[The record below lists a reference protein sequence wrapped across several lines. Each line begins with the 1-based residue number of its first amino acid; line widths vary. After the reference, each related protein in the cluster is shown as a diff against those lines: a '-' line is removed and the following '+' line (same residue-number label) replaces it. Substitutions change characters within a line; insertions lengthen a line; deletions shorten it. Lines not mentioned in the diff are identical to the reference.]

1 MTLTRKT
8 LRPVAYALGVALAI
22 FQILFTGGF
31 FALEAPLLRGI
42 HLSAIMV
49 LIFLL
54 LPARKRKDGQPE
66 SSWLILLDIGLAVL
80 AAAVAVYFYVNL
92 DVLLNRIMY
101 VDEVTST
108 DMFFGIATILL
119 VLEVTR
125 RTSGWSLVLVA
136 AGFLLYA
143 MFGQYLPNAINH
155 TGVTGER
162 LVEQLFLLT
171 DGIYGVPIAVGSTM
185 IFAFIMFGAFLER
198 STMSSVFMDA
208 SCLLTKN
215 SKGGPAKVAIFA
227 SALFGTISGSA
238 PANVYG
244 TGTFTIPLMKKVGY
258 APHFAGAVEAVAST
272 GGQIMPPVMGAAAFI
287 MADITGLG
295 YVFVAKAALLP
306 AVLYYLALLAMI
318 HFEAV
323 RNDLGY
329 LPPELVPATR
339 DVMMKLYY
347 LFPIVILIF
356 ALWMGRSVVSAAF
369 LATLSIVILGLFR
382 PETRLGLRGLMDA
395 LELASRNAMMISACC
410 AAAGIIVG
418 VISMTGIGYKFISA
432 ITDLAGGNLFILM
445 LFLTVTCIVLGMGV
459 PTTPAYIIVA
469 TLGAPAL
476 MKAGVPMIAAHL
488 FVFYYAIL
496 SVITPPVCMA
506 AFSGAAIA
514 DAPPMK
520 TGFTSSKLGI
530 VAFIIP
536 FMFVYE
542 PALLLQGSPVQV
554 VQAVITAII
563 GVVGLAAGMQG
574 WFVGRASMIERVLL
588 VIGGLTL
595 IYPGA
600 ITDILGF
607 ALLICVAAYEFIRDR
622 RGTASATT
630 ADVEAD

>member
-1 MTLTRKT
+1 M
-8 LRPVAYALGVALAI
+8 
-22 FQILFTGGF
+22 
-31 FALEAPLLRGI
+31 
-42 HLSAIMV
+42 
-49 LIFLL
+49 
-54 LPARKRKDGQPE
+54 
-66 SSWLILLDIGLAVL
+66 SSWP
-80 AAAVAVYFYVNL
+80 
-92 DVLLNRIMY
+92 
-101 VDEVTST
+101 
-108 DMFFGIATILL
+108 
-119 VLEVTR
+119 R
-125 RTSGWSLVLVA
+125 RP
-136 AGFLLYA
+136 FCPP
-143 MFGQYLPNAINH
+143 FCI
-155 TGVTGER
+155 
-162 LVEQLFLLT
+162 
-171 DGIYGVPIAVGSTM
+171 
-185 IFAFIMFGAFLER
+185 
-198 STMSSVFMDA
+198 
-208 SCLLTKN
+208 
-215 SKGGPAKVAIFA
+215 
-227 SALFGTISGSA
+227 IS
-238 PANVYG
+238 PCW
-244 TGTFTIPLMKKVGY
+244 PW
-258 APHFAGAVEAVAST
+258 
-272 GGQIMPPVMGAAAFI
+272 
-287 MADITGLG
+287 
-295 YVFVAKAALLP
+295 
-306 AVLYYLALLAMI
+306 I

-445 LFLTVTCIVLGMGV
+445 LFLAVTCIVLWHGRSYDA
-459 PTTPAYIIVA
+459 AYIIVA

-520 TGFTSSKLGI
+520 TGFTSSQLGI

-574 WFVGRASMIERVLL
+574 WL
-588 VIGGLTL
+588 
-595 IYPGA
+595 
-600 ITDILGF
+600 
-607 ALLICVAAYEFIRDR
+607 
-622 RGTASATT
+622 
-630 ADVEAD
+630 